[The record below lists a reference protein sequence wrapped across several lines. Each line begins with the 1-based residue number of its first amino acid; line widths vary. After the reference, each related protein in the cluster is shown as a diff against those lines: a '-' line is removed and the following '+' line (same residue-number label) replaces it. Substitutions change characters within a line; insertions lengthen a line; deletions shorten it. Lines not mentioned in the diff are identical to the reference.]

1 METKK
6 QLVMDTATK
15 LFAERGFEN
24 TSMAQICK
32 EANVSKGLVYHHF
45 DTKHALLRE
54 IFSATTQRMIEMS
67 STAAPDSSPHEQLL
81 TLIEQLFDQLQAD
94 RAFFQ
99 LNLNIMLQPG
109 TRAILNDLIK
119 ERSAHLLASVKT
131 LFDQIDPEQ
140 SGASSYMFIA
150 EMDGVALDYLSIFDS
165 YPIEAL
171 KNHMIN
177 RYSPRT

>member
-1 METKK
+1 
-6 QLVMDTATK
+6 MDTATK

-45 DTKHALLRE
+45 ATKNALLRE
-54 IFSATTQRMIEMS
+54 IFSATTKLMIEMS
-67 STAAPDSSPHEQLL
+67 GSSTPDSSPHEQLL
-81 TLIEQLFDQLQAD
+81 ALIEQLFDQLQAD

-109 TRAILNDLIK
+109 TRAILNDLIR
-119 ERSAHLLASVKT
+119 ERSAHLLASVKK
-131 LFDQIDPEQ
+131 LFDQMDPDHSEV
-140 SGASSYMFIA
+140 SSYMFIA
-150 EMDGVALDYLSIFDS
+150 ELDGVALDYLSIFDS

-177 RYSPRT
+177 RYSPKA